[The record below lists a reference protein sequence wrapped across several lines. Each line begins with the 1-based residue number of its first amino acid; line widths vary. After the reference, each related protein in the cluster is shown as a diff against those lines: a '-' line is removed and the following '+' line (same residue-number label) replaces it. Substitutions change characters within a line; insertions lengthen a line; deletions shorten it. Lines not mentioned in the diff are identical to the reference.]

1 MVPDSEPPQSLQQV
15 EVLCLCPHHFVKQ
28 SPVKKEGFRC
38 PDPQPLLLIPEK
50 NYIILFT
57 YRVTES
63 LTAMCS
69 SALSVVKTSPM
80 SSFKPSSPVSSFKPS
95 SGSNTEL

>member
-1 MVPDSEPPQSLQQV
+1 M
-15 EVLCLCPHHFVKQ
+15 
-28 SPVKKEGFRC
+28 KKEGFCC

-50 NYIILFT
+50 NYVQNIILFT

-69 SALSVVKTSPM
+69 SALSVVKTSPV
-80 SSFKPSSPVSSFKPS
+80 SSCKPSSPVSSFKPS